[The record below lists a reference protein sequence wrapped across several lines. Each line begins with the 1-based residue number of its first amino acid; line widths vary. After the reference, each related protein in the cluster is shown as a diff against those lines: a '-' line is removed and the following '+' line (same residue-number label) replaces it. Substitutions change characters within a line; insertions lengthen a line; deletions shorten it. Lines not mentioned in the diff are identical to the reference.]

1 MNKKKI
7 QILVLILLGLLMVG
21 LIPVTVS
28 LTGGRD
34 VGEFTAGDKRVLAW
48 FLVAEVLIVAA
59 MFWLAN
65 KIGKSNRAAHP
76 ERFLTEQPT
85 ATERRIRRRAIFL
98 QILALFLTMLA
109 YFTGLV
115 LGKTLEEGQR
125 KTAEVLAVCLPGG
138 AVLLGAVSFGIERV
152 MARRF
157 EKMTVKDMQDWLQ
170 AHREQAER
178 VAEEKLRL
186 LRRIRLGSDAIA
198 VALTLIGLFTA
209 FALGASF
216 MTGMVL
222 PVLLAAMLTD
232 LGLTRFRFPAPK
244 TVLQDGFDLLDER
257 EYPRL
262 YALAQRAARASG
274 REAPLC
280 IVVTPDDNAGIGKIG
295 DLDLIQ
301 LGVLLLNLLSEEE
314 LYTVLLHEYGHTGD
328 RRVER
333 ETDYADWLEN
343 VRDRHM
349 LIFASKFYFSLPD
362 DLYGLHYGLFRFA
375 NSIGAE
381 TRADRAMAELG
392 DARVAASALL
402 KTHYADLY
410 SFEESALEHPDRPN
424 FASLIHAMLEERL
437 EKLQAAIRER
447 AEFYNQLICGEIRS
461 RTASHPLQRER
472 LAALGVT
479 EYAILEDRSPEMY
492 REETKRALRWL
503 EERMIRRSDPEDYRS
518 YHEELCKRVECWE
531 NDGRPLEEENY
542 PDTVAAL
549 KEMGRLGEAME
560 LCQRAIDELP
570 EGSSRA
576 FAQHMRGCWLLHRWD
591 ASGIELIYS
600 AIETNHNYLQ
610 EGLEQIGLFC
620 CLIGN
625 QAELDRYRSRGEELL
640 QMEKDVYSQIGV
652 LQKGDRLSAEE
663 LPKKLR
669 ERILASLR
677 EIDHGQIKAAY
688 LLHKQISPDFSTS
701 PMIVRFREETD
712 PDTREETL
720 HRIFLCLDAVEDWQF
735 SLFSYEEA
743 KRVKPEEIEGAVFYR
758 GKNSEFGV
766 RNSES

>member
-7 QILVLILLGLLMVG
+7 QILVLILLGLLMFG
-21 LIPVTVS
+21 LIPATVY

-34 VGEFTAGDKRVLAW
+34 VGEFTGADKRTFAW
-48 FLVAEVLIVAA
+48 FLAAELLTVSA
-59 MFWLAN
+59 MFYLAN
-65 KIGKSNRAAHP
+65 KIGKANRAAHP
-76 ERFLTEQPT
+76 ERFPIEQPT
-85 ATERRIRRRAIFL
+85 KTDRILRRRAIWL
-98 QILALFLTMLA
+98 QVLALVLTMLS
-109 YFTGLV
+109 YFLGLV

-125 KTAEVLAVCLPGG
+125 QIAEVLAVCLPAG
-138 AVLLGAVSFGIERV
+138 AVLLGALSAWIHRG

-157 EKMTVKDMQDWLQ
+157 ERMPVKEMQDWVQ
-170 AHREQAER
+170 AHRDQAER

-186 LRRIRLGSDAIA
+186 LQRIRRGSDGFAA
-198 VALTLIGLFTA
+198 FLALIGLLAA
-209 FALGASF
+209 FSVGAAFRMNATFS
-216 MTGMVL
+216 
-222 PVLLAAMLTD
+222 VLLAAMIAD

-244 TVLQDGFDLLDER
+244 TVLQEGFDLLDEQ

-262 YALAQRAARASG
+262 YALAQRAALASG
-274 REAPLC
+274 RERGFR
-280 IVVTPDDNAGIGKIG
+280 IVVTPDSNAGIGKIG

-301 LGVLLLNLLSEEE
+301 LGVILLNLLSEEE

-333 ETDYADWLEN
+333 ETDYADWMEN

-349 LIFASKFYFSLPD
+349 LAFASKFFFSLPD

-375 NSIGAE
+375 NAIGAE
-381 TRADRAMAELG
+381 SRADRAMAELG
-392 DARVAASALL
+392 DTRVAASALL
-402 KTHYADLY
+402 RTHYADLY
-410 SFEESALEHPDRPN
+410 QFEESALEHPDRPN
-424 FASLIHAMLEERL
+424 FASLLHAMLEEKL
-437 EKLQAAIRER
+437 ELLRAAIRER
-447 AEFYNQLICGEIRS
+447 AEFYNRLIRGEIRS
-461 RTASHPLQRER
+461 LSASHPLQRER
-472 LAALGVT
+472 LEALGVT
-479 EYAILEDRSPEMY
+479 DYVLVEDGSPEEY
-492 REETKRALRWL
+492 RNETERALQWL

-518 YHEELCKRVECWE
+518 YHEELCKRVGRWE
-531 NDGRPLEEENY
+531 KEGCPLDEESY

-549 KEMGRLGEAME
+549 KELGRLHDAME
-560 LCQRAIDELP
+560 LCQRAMDELP

-591 ASGIELIYS
+591 ASGIDLIYS
-600 AIETNHNYLQ
+600 AMDTNHNYLQ

-620 CLIGN
+620 CLSGN
-625 QAELDRYRSRGEELL
+625 QAELDRYRQRAPVLM
-640 QMEKDVYSQIGV
+640 QQEKDVFSQIGV

-663 LPKKLR
+663 LPEALR

-677 EIDHGQIKAAY
+677 EIDHGQIETAY

-701 PMIVRFREETD
+701 PMIVRFREETG
-712 PDTREETL
+712 PDAREETL

-758 GKNSEFGV
+758 GKNAEFGV
-766 RNSES
+766 RNSEL

>member
-1 MNKKKI
+1 MDKKKI
-7 QILVLILLGLLMVG
+7 QIIALILLGLLMVG
-21 LIPVTVS
+21 LIPATVY

-48 FLVAEVLIVAA
+48 FLVAEVLIFAA
-59 MFWLAN
+59 MLWLAN
-65 KIGKSNRAAHP
+65 KIGRANRAAHP
-76 ERFLTEQPT
+76 ERFKGEQPT
-85 ATERRIRRRAIFL
+85 ETDRVLHRRAIWL
-98 QILALFLTMLA
+98 QILALVLTMLA
-109 YFTGLV
+109 YFAGLV
-115 LGKTLEEGQR
+115 LGKTLGEGQR
-125 KTAEVLAVCLPGG
+125 KTAEVLAISLPAF
-138 AVLLGAVSFGIERV
+138 AVLLGAVSYGIERV
-152 MARRF
+152 RARPF
-157 EKMTVKDMQDWLQ
+157 ERMSVKDLQDWLQ
-170 AHREQAER
+170 SHREQAER

-186 LRRIRLGSDAIA
+186 LRRIRLGSDALA
-198 VALTLIGLFTA
+198 VILILVGLSTA

-216 MTGMVL
+216 RTSMVV

-244 TVLQDGFDLLDER
+244 TVLQDGFDLLDEQ

-262 YALAQRAARASG
+262 YALARRAARASG

-295 DLDLIQ
+295 ELDLIQ
-301 LGVLLLNLLSEEE
+301 LGVILLNLLSEEE

-349 LIFASKFYFSLPD
+349 LTFASKYFYSLPD

-375 NSIGAE
+375 YSIGAE

-392 DARVAASALL
+392 DARMAASALL

-410 SFEESALEHPDRPN
+410 QFEESALEHPDRPN

-447 AEFYNQLICGEIRS
+447 AELYNGLIHREIRS

-479 EYAILEDRSPEMY
+479 EYAILEDRSPEAY
-492 REETKRALRWL
+492 REETKRALQWL

-518 YHEELCKRVECWE
+518 YHEELCKRVERWE
-531 NDGRPLEEENY
+531 NEGRPLDEESY

-549 KEMGRLGEAME
+549 KELGRLHDAME
-560 LCQRAIDELP
+560 LCRRAIDELP

-576 FAQHMRGCWLLHRWD
+576 FAQHMRGCWLLHSWD
-591 ASGIELIYS
+591 ASGIDLIYS

-620 CLIGN
+620 CLSGN
-625 QAELDRYRSRGEELL
+625 QTELDRYREMAPVLM
-640 QMEKDVYSQIGV
+640 QQEKDVFSQIGV
-652 LQKGDRLSAEE
+652 LQKGDMLSAEE
-663 LPKKLR
+663 LPEELR

-677 EIDHGQIKAAY
+677 EIDHGQIEAAY

-712 PDTREETL
+712 PDTEEETL
-720 HRIFLCLDAVEDWQF
+720 HRIFLCLDAVEGWQF

-743 KRVKPEEIEGAVFYR
+743 KRVKPEEIEGTLFYTGR
-758 GKNSEFGV
+758 KRE
-766 RNSES
+766 E

>member
-1 MNKKKI
+1 MDKKKI
-7 QILVLILLGLLMVG
+7 QIIALILLGLLMVG
-21 LIPVTVS
+21 LIPATVY

-48 FLVAEVLIVAA
+48 FLVAEVLTFAA
-59 MFWLAN
+59 MLWLAN
-65 KIGKSNRAAHP
+65 KIGRANRAAHP
-76 ERFLTEQPT
+76 ERFKGEQPT

-98 QILALFLTMLA
+98 QILALILTMLA
-109 YFTGLV
+109 YFAGLF

-125 KTAEVLAVCLPGG
+125 KTAEVLAACLPAD
-138 AVLLGAVSFGIERV
+138 AVLLGAVSYGIERV
-152 MARRF
+152 RARSF
-157 EKMTVKDMQDWLQ
+157 ERMSVKDLQDWLQ
-170 AHREQAER
+170 SHREQAER

-186 LRRIRLGSDAIA
+186 LRRIRLGSDALA
-198 VALTLIGLFTA
+198 VILTLVGLFTA

-216 MTGMVL
+216 RTSMVV

-232 LGLTRFRFPAPK
+232 VGLTRFRFPAPK
-244 TVLQDGFDLLDER
+244 TVLQDGFDLLDEQ

-262 YALAQRAARASG
+262 YALARRAARASG

-295 DLDLIQ
+295 ELDLIQ

-333 ETDYADWLEN
+333 ETDYTDWLEN

-349 LIFASKFYFSLPD
+349 LTFVSGFFYSLPD

-381 TRADRAMAELG
+381 SRADRAMAELG
-392 DARVAASALL
+392 DARMAASALL

-410 SFEESALEHPDRPN
+410 QFEESALEHPDRPN

-447 AEFYNQLICGEIRS
+447 AELYNGLIHREIRS

-479 EYAILEDRSPEMY
+479 EYAILEDRSPEAY
-492 REETKRALRWL
+492 REETKRALQWL

-518 YHEELCKRVECWE
+518 YHEELCKRVERWE
-531 NDGRPLEEENY
+531 NEGRPLDEESY

-549 KEMGRLGEAME
+549 KELGRLHDAME
-560 LCQRAIDELP
+560 LCRRAIDELP

-576 FAQHMRGCWLLHRWD
+576 FAQHMRGCWLLHSWD
-591 ASGIELIYS
+591 ASGIDLIYS

-620 CLIGN
+620 CLSGN
-625 QAELDRYRSRGEELL
+625 QTELDRYREMAPMLM
-640 QMEKDVYSQIGV
+640 QQEKDLYSQIGV
-652 LQKGDRLSAEE
+652 LQKGDKLSAEQ
-663 LPKKLR
+663 LPEALR

-677 EIDHGQIKAAY
+677 EIDHGQIEAAY

-712 PDTREETL
+712 PDTEEETL
-720 HRIFLCLDAVEDWQF
+720 HRIFLCLDAVEGWQF

-743 KRVKPEEIEGAVFYR
+743 KRVKPEEIEGTLFYTGR
-758 GKNSEFGV
+758 KRE
-766 RNSES
+766 E